1 MQGRTGIDLGFI
13 PYYGGEL
20 AIPITMEY
28 IRLFKPA
35 VMLPTHHDG
44 HRNRMLDMP
53 MGPLNLAIR
62 DELPA
67 SKAIAPLLRTPVCIN
82 TVTKELYLG
91 N

>member
-1 MQGRTGIDLGFI
+1 
-13 PYYGGEL
+13 
-20 AIPITMEY
+20 MEY
-28 IRLFKPA
+28 IRLFKPT

-62 DELPA
+62 EQFPP

-82 TVTKELYLG
+82 TATKELYLG